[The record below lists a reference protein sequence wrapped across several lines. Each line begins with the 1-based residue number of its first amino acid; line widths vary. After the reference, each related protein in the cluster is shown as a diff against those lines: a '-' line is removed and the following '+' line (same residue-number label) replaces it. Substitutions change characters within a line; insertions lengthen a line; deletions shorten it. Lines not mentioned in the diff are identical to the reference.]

1 MRELHR
7 PRSARPCPITARL
20 TATLTNHLRIKNR
33 IPLRTCTIG
42 PAVALF
48 DALAVPNRVA
58 EVGIALYAL
67 RMPKFVI
74 EPGEDTRDAARRYVG
89 RDDRCGL
96 RDG

>member
-7 PRSARPCPITARL
+7 PRSARPCPTTARL

-48 DALAVPNRVA
+48 DALAIPNRVA

-67 RMPKFVI
+67 LMPKFVI
-74 EPGEDTRDAARRYVG
+74 EPARTPEMPMR
-89 RDDRCGL
+89 RT
-96 RDG
+96 